1 MHTIYV
7 LYRNDSEVLT
17 MAHFPFLSR
26 NLLHSSRNKLVAFGL
41 VFLLACAGIYV
52 ISHSDRAAKSSSALT
67 NASVQS
73 YRAERR
79 DMMRTISLSGQTV
92 PLAQVDLSTKYAGNI
107 TAVYVDLG
115 DTVEPGQI
123 LLEQDPVDTSLQ
135 LSQNRAAWA
144 QAAAETKSAQ
154 SQFYSDLQKA
164 QVEYATAKMNY
175 NRYVI
180 LKDEGAVSQKDLDTM
195 YQALIVAKAALDN
208 LQLQNVGDTPALIAG
223 KQAAQAKAKYTVDS
237 LSKQLEDLTI
247 RAPRHGVIS
256 YRNAEAGAM
265 AAANTKVLTITD
277 TSGIYIDCPVAEADV
292 AAIQPGMTVSVSVES
307 LANTYD
313 GTITYVSPAMDPT
326 NKTYIVRIT
335 LSNPDNL
342 LRGGMFAQSS
352 LEVLQR
358 RNTLFVPKDALVE
371 QNGVSQLYVINP
383 DSTIAIRTVKTGLRN
398 DNYVEILEGL
408 SDGEQIATTNL
419 ARLRN
424 GVSVTIEKE
433 IR

>member
-1 MHTIYV
+1 
-7 LYRNDSEVLT
+7 
-17 MAHFPFLSR
+17 MAHFPFSSH

-115 DTVEPGQI
+115 DTVEPGQV

-358 RNTLFVPKDALVE
+358 QNTLFVPKDALVE

-383 DSTIAIRTVKTGLRN
+383 DNTIAIRTVKTGLRN

-419 ARLRN
+419 ARLRD

>member
-1 MHTIYV
+1 
-7 LYRNDSEVLT
+7 
-17 MAHFPFLSR
+17 MAHFPFSSH

-52 ISHSDRAAKSSSALT
+52 ISHSDRTAKSSSALT

-115 DTVEPGQI
+115 DTVEPGQV

-383 DSTIAIRTVKTGLRN
+383 DNTIAIRTVKTGLRN

-419 ARLRN
+419 ARLRD

>member
-1 MHTIYV
+1 
-7 LYRNDSEVLT
+7 
-17 MAHFPFLSR
+17 MAHFPFPSL

-115 DTVEPGQI
+115 DTVEPGQV

-292 AAIQPGMTVSVSVES
+292 AAIQPGMTVSISVES

-383 DSTIAIRTVKTGLRN
+383 DNTIAIRTVKTGLRN

-419 ARLRN
+419 ARLRD

>member
-1 MHTIYV
+1 
-7 LYRNDSEVLT
+7 
-17 MAHFPFLSR
+17 MAHFPFSSH

-115 DTVEPGQI
+115 DTVEPGQV

-247 RAPRHGVIS
+247 RAPRHGIIS

-383 DSTIAIRTVKTGLRN
+383 DNTNTIAIRTVKTGLRN

-419 ARLRN
+419 ARLRD

>member
-1 MHTIYV
+1 
-7 LYRNDSEVLT
+7 
-17 MAHFPFLSR
+17 MAHFPFSSH

-115 DTVEPGQI
+115 DTVEPGQV

-371 QNGVSQLYVINP
+371 QNGISQLYVINP
-383 DSTIAIRTVKTGLRN
+383 DNTIAIRTVKTGLRN

-419 ARLRN
+419 ARLRD
-424 GVSVTIEKE
+424 GVSITIEKE

>member
-115 DTVEPGQI
+115 DTVEPGQV
-123 LLEQDPVDTSLQ
+123 LLEQDPIDTSLQ

-335 LSNPDNL
+335 LSNPDTL

-419 ARLRN
+419 ARLRDS
-424 GVSVTIEKE
+424 VSVTIEKE

>member
-1 MHTIYV
+1 
-7 LYRNDSEVLT
+7 

-52 ISHSDRAAKSSSALT
+52 ISHSDRAAKSSAALT

-73 YRAERR
+73 YQAERR

-180 LKDEGAVSQKDLDTM
+180 LKDEGAISQKDLDTM

-383 DSTIAIRTVKTGLRN
+383 DNTIAIRTVKTGLRN

-419 ARLRN
+419 ARLRD

>member
-26 NLLHSSRNKLVAFGL
+26 NLLHSSRNKLVAFSL

-223 KQAAQAKAKYTVDS
+223 KQAAQSKAKYTVDS

-335 LSNPDNL
+335 LSNPDTL

-383 DSTIAIRTVKTGLRN
+383 DSTIAIRTVRTGLRN

-408 SDGEQIATTNL
+408 SDSEQIATTNL
-419 ARLRN
+419 ARLRD

>member
-1 MHTIYV
+1 
-7 LYRNDSEVLT
+7 
-17 MAHFPFLSR
+17 MAHFPFSSH

-115 DTVEPGQI
+115 DTVEPGQV

-180 LKDEGAVSQKDLDTM
+180 LKDEGAVSQKELDTM

-371 QNGVSQLYVINP
+371 QNGISQLYVINP
-383 DSTIAIRTVKTGLRN
+383 DNTIAIRTVKTGLRN
-398 DNYVEILEGL
+398 NNYVEILEGL

-419 ARLRN
+419 ARLRD

>member
-1 MHTIYV
+1 MMPS
-7 LYRNDSEVLT
+7 L
-17 MAHFPFLSR
+17 PFRLAS
-26 NLLHSSRNKLVAFGL
+26 LLHSRRNKLIAFGF
-41 VFLLACAGIYV
+41 VFILACAGIYL
-52 ISHSDRAAKSSSALT
+52 ISHSGQSSKGGNALT
-67 NASVQS
+67 HASVQA
-73 YRAERR
+73 YRAERH
-79 DMMRTISLSGQTV
+79 DMMRTIALSGQTT

-107 TAVYVDLG
+107 VSVCVDLG
-115 DTVEPGQI
+115 DTVEPGQV
-123 LLEQDPVDTSLQ
+123 LLIQDPVDTSLQ

-154 SQFYSDLQKA
+154 AQFYSDLQKA

-180 LKDEGAVSQKDLDTM
+180 LKEEGAVSQKDLDTM
-195 YQALIVAKAALDN
+195 YQALIVAKSALDN
-208 LQLQNVGDTPALIAG
+208 LQLQNLGDTPALIAG
-223 KQAAQAKAKYTVDS
+223 KQAAQDKAKYTVDS
-237 LSKQLEDLTI
+237 LAKQLDDLTI

-277 TSGIYIDCPVAEADV
+277 TSGIYIDCPVAEADI
-292 AAIQPGMTVSVSVES
+292 AAIQTGITVPVSIES

-326 NKTYIVRIT
+326 TKTYMVRIT
-335 LSNPDNL
+335 LSNPDAQ

-352 LEVLQR
+352 LQVLQR
-358 RNTLFVPKDALVE
+358 KDTLYVPKDALVE
-371 QNGVSQLYVINP
+371 QNGISQLYIIQLDN
-383 DSTIAIRTVKTGLRN
+383 TIAIRTVKTGLRN

-408 SDGEQIATTNL
+408 SDGEEIATTNL
-419 ARLRN
+419 ARLRD
-424 GVSVTIEKE
+424 GLPVTVEKE

>member
-17 MAHFPFLSR
+17 MAQFPFLSR

-383 DSTIAIRTVKTGLRN
+383 DNTIAIRTVKTGLRN

-419 ARLRN
+419 ARLRD

>member
-1 MHTIYV
+1 
-7 LYRNDSEVLT
+7 
-17 MAHFPFLSR
+17 MAHFPFPSP

-115 DTVEPGQI
+115 DTVEPGQV

-383 DSTIAIRTVKTGLRN
+383 DNTIAIRTVKTGLRN

-419 ARLRN
+419 ARLRD

>member
-17 MAHFPFLSR
+17 MAHFSFLSR

-335 LSNPDNL
+335 LSNPDTL

-408 SDGEQIATTNL
+408 SEGEQIATTNL
-419 ARLRN
+419 ARLRD

>member
-335 LSNPDNL
+335 LSNPDTL

-383 DSTIAIRTVKTGLRN
+383 DSTIAIRTVRTGLRN

-419 ARLRN
+419 ARLRD

>member
-1 MHTIYV
+1 
-7 LYRNDSEVLT
+7 
-17 MAHFPFLSR
+17 MAHFPFSSH

-115 DTVEPGQI
+115 DTVEPGQV

-180 LKDEGAVSQKDLDTM
+180 LKDEGAVSQKELDTM

-383 DSTIAIRTVKTGLRN
+383 DNTIAIRTVKTGLRN

-419 ARLRN
+419 ARLRD

>member
-26 NLLHSSRNKLVAFGL
+26 NLLHSSRNKLAAFGL

-256 YRNAEAGAM
+256 YHNAEAGAM

-335 LSNPDNL
+335 LSNPDTL

-419 ARLRN
+419 ARLRD

>member
-26 NLLHSSRNKLVAFGL
+26 NLLHSSRNKLAAFGL

-73 YRAERR
+73 YRAEQR

-335 LSNPDNL
+335 LSNPDTL

-419 ARLRN
+419 ARLRD

>member
-1 MHTIYV
+1 
-7 LYRNDSEVLT
+7 

-26 NLLHSSRNKLVAFGL
+26 NLLHSSRNKLVAFSL

-52 ISHSDRAAKSSSALT
+52 ISHSDRAVKSSSALT

-335 LSNPDNL
+335 LSNPDTL

-419 ARLRN
+419 ARLRD

>member
-1 MHTIYV
+1 
-7 LYRNDSEVLT
+7 

>member
-1 MHTIYV
+1 
-7 LYRNDSEVLT
+7 
-17 MAHFPFLSR
+17 MAHFPFSSH

-383 DSTIAIRTVKTGLRN
+383 DNTIAIRTVKTGLRN
-398 DNYVEILEGL
+398 DNYVEILAGL

-419 ARLRN
+419 ARLRD

>member
-144 QAAAETKSAQ
+144 QAAAETNSAQ

-335 LSNPDNL
+335 LSNPDTL

-358 RNTLFVPKDALVE
+358 KNTLFVPKDALVE

-419 ARLRN
+419 ARLRD

>member
-1 MHTIYV
+1 
-7 LYRNDSEVLT
+7 
-17 MAHFPFLSR
+17 MAHFPFSSH

-115 DTVEPGQI
+115 DTVEPGQV

-247 RAPRHGVIS
+247 RAPRHGIIS

-383 DSTIAIRTVKTGLRN
+383 DNTIAIRTVKTGLRN

-419 ARLRN
+419 ARLRD

>member
-26 NLLHSSRNKLVAFGL
+26 NLLHSSRNKLVAFSL

-52 ISHSDRAAKSSSALT
+52 ISHSDRAVKSSSALT

-335 LSNPDNL
+335 LSNPDTL

-419 ARLRN
+419 ARLRD

>member
-1 MHTIYV
+1 
-7 LYRNDSEVLT
+7 
-17 MAHFPFLSR
+17 MAHFPFSSH

-115 DTVEPGQI
+115 DTVEPGQV

-383 DSTIAIRTVKTGLRN
+383 DNTIAIRTVKTGLRN
-398 DNYVEILEGL
+398 DNYVEILEDL

-419 ARLRN
+419 ARLRD

>member
-1 MHTIYV
+1 
-7 LYRNDSEVLT
+7 
-17 MAHFPFLSR
+17 MAHFPFSSH

-115 DTVEPGQI
+115 DTVEPGQV
-123 LLEQDPVDTSLQ
+123 LLEQDPIDTSLQ

-223 KQAAQAKAKYTVDS
+223 KQAAQAKDKYTVDS

-383 DSTIAIRTVKTGLRN
+383 DNTIAIRTVKTGLRN

-419 ARLRN
+419 ARLRD

>member
-1 MHTIYV
+1 
-7 LYRNDSEVLT
+7 
-17 MAHFPFLSR
+17 MAHFPFSSH

-115 DTVEPGQI
+115 DTVEPGQV

-371 QNGVSQLYVINP
+371 QNGISQLYVINP
-383 DSTIAIRTVKTGLRN
+383 DNTIAIRTVKTGLRN

-419 ARLRN
+419 ARLRD

>member
-1 MHTIYV
+1 
-7 LYRNDSEVLT
+7 
-17 MAHFPFLSR
+17 MAHFPFSSH

-41 VFLLACAGIYV
+41 VFLLACVGIYV

-115 DTVEPGQI
+115 DTVEPGQV

-383 DSTIAIRTVKTGLRN
+383 DNTIAIRTVKTGLRN

-419 ARLRN
+419 ARLRD

>member
-1 MHTIYV
+1 
-7 LYRNDSEVLT
+7 

-371 QNGVSQLYVINP
+371 QNGISQLYVINP
-383 DSTIAIRTVKTGLRN
+383 DNTIVIRTVKTGLRN

-419 ARLRN
+419 ARLRD

>member
-1 MHTIYV
+1 
-7 LYRNDSEVLT
+7 
-17 MAHFPFLSR
+17 MAHFPFSSH

-115 DTVEPGQI
+115 DTVEPGQV

-383 DSTIAIRTVKTGLRN
+383 DSTIAIRTVRTGLRN

-419 ARLRN
+419 ARLRD

>member
-1 MHTIYV
+1 
-7 LYRNDSEVLT
+7 
-17 MAHFPFLSR
+17 MAHFPFSSH

-115 DTVEPGQI
+115 DTVEPGQV

-383 DSTIAIRTVKTGLRN
+383 DNTIAIRTVKTGLRN

-419 ARLRN
+419 ARLRD

>member
-335 LSNPDNL
+335 LSNPDTL

-419 ARLRN
+419 ARLRD

>member
-1 MHTIYV
+1 
-7 LYRNDSEVLT
+7 
-17 MAHFPFLSR
+17 MAHFPFSSH

-107 TAVYVDLG
+107 TAVYVNLG
-115 DTVEPGQI
+115 DTVEPGQV

-135 LSQNRAAWA
+135 LSPTRAAWA

-383 DSTIAIRTVKTGLRN
+383 DNTIAIRTVKTGLRN

-419 ARLRN
+419 ARLRD

>member
-1 MHTIYV
+1 
-7 LYRNDSEVLT
+7 
-17 MAHFPFLSR
+17 MAHFPFSSH

-115 DTVEPGQI
+115 DMVEPGQI
-123 LLEQDPVDTSLQ
+123 LLEQDPIDTSLQ

-383 DSTIAIRTVKTGLRN
+383 DNTIAIRTVKTGLRN

-419 ARLRN
+419 ARLRD

>member
-1 MHTIYV
+1 
-7 LYRNDSEVLT
+7 
-17 MAHFPFLSR
+17 MAHFPFSSH

-115 DTVEPGQI
+115 DTVEPGQV

-383 DSTIAIRTVKTGLRN
+383 DNTIAIRTVKTGLRN

-419 ARLRN
+419 ARLRD
-424 GVSVTIEKE
+424 GVSVTIKKE

>member
-1 MHTIYV
+1 
-7 LYRNDSEVLT
+7 
-17 MAHFPFLSR
+17 MAHFPFSSH

-73 YRAERR
+73 YRSERR

-115 DTVEPGQI
+115 DTVEPGQV

-195 YQALIVAKAALDN
+195 YQALTVAKAALDS
-208 LQLQNVGDTPALIAG
+208 LQLQNAGDTPALIAG

-383 DSTIAIRTVKTGLRN
+383 DNTIAIRTVKTGLRN

-419 ARLRN
+419 ARLRD

>member
-1 MHTIYV
+1 
-7 LYRNDSEVLT
+7 
-17 MAHFPFLSR
+17 MAHFPFSSH

-115 DTVEPGQI
+115 DTVEPGQV

-135 LSQNRAAWA
+135 LSQNQAAWA

-383 DSTIAIRTVKTGLRN
+383 DNTIAIRTVKTGLRN

-419 ARLRN
+419 ARLRD

>member
-1 MHTIYV
+1 
-7 LYRNDSEVLT
+7 
-17 MAHFPFLSR
+17 MAHFPFSSH

-115 DTVEPGQI
+115 DTVEPGQV
-123 LLEQDPVDTSLQ
+123 LLEQDPVDTNLQ

-383 DSTIAIRTVKTGLRN
+383 DNTIAIRTVKTGLRN

-419 ARLRN
+419 ARLRD

>member
-26 NLLHSSRNKLVAFGL
+26 NLLHSSRNKLAAFGL

-335 LSNPDNL
+335 LSNPDTL

-419 ARLRN
+419 ARLRD

>member
-1 MHTIYV
+1 
-7 LYRNDSEVLT
+7 
-17 MAHFPFLSR
+17 MAHFPFSSH

-41 VFLLACAGIYV
+41 VFLLACVGIYV

-383 DSTIAIRTVKTGLRN
+383 DNTIAIRTVKTGLRN
-398 DNYVEILEGL
+398 DNYVEILAGL

-419 ARLRN
+419 ARLRD